1 MLYSFAVSITLTDD
15 GDLLLGGNRQ
25 LYICNPPKKMT
36 LSGTLGSVTY
46 TMYIDMSNTE
56 IQAFNIQDGILSSSG
71 KVHFLYF
78 SPYLF

>member
-36 LSGTLGSVTY
+36 LSGTLEGVTY

-56 IQAFNIQDGILSSSG
+56 IQAFDIQDGILSSSG
-71 KVHFLYF
+71 KVHFLF
-78 SPYLF
+78 